1 MRKKTM
7 PDKMRLST
15 MIGEYPNTHAL
26 RSGAITS
33 DLVAYD
39 FDDVKVPNTAFKPLV
54 REAKYDCSE
63 LAINTFLQAKYYDKP
78 YVLLP
83 ATIVGRGQIHNL
95 VYNTER
101 GHLKPTDLHGK
112 RVGVRA
118 YTQTTGMW
126 VRGMLAELYG
136 MDVEKVNWVTFEDGH
151 IAEYKDP
158 PFVTR
163 AAPGKQLMQM
173 LIDGELDAAIITDRS
188 DPRLQPLIPDHEAVS
203 RKWAETHG
211 GVPINHMLVMRK
223 SIVQARP
230 DIAREAFRMVKES
243 RQAVDSGKGTPM
255 DSLRFGLENVRK
267 SLELAIDMSLVQKFI
282 FRKLSVDELFDD
294 TTRVLA
300 G

>member
-1 MRKKTM
+1 M
-7 PDKMRLST
+7 PDKMKLFT
-15 MIGEYPNTHAL
+15 MIGEYPNTKGL
-26 RSGAITS
+26 RSGAIKS
-33 DLVAYD
+33 DLVEYD

-54 REAKYDCSE
+54 REAKYDCAE

-95 VYNTER
+95 LYNSER
-101 GHLKPTDLHGK
+101 GVIKPTELHGK
-112 RVGVRA
+112 RIGVRA

-136 MDVEKVNWVTFEDGH
+136 MDVEKVSWVTFEDGH

-158 PFVTR
+158 PFVSR
-163 AAPGKQLMQM
+163 AAPGKQIMQM
-173 LIDGELDAAIITDRS
+173 LLDGELDAAIITDRS
-188 DPRLQPLIPDHEAVS
+188 DPRLTPVVPDSEEVS

-223 SIVQARP
+223 SIVQSRP
-230 DIAREAFRMVKES
+230 DVARDVFRTALES
-243 RQAVDSGKGTPM
+243 RRAMDTSQDGKLDP
-255 DSLRFGLENVRK
+255 LRFGVANVRRA
-267 SLELAIDMSLVQKFI
+267 LELAIDMSLVQKFI

-294 TTRVLA
+294 TTRALA

>member
-1 MRKKTM
+1 M
-7 PDKMRLST
+7 PDKMKLYT
-15 MIGEYPNTHAL
+15 MIGEYPNTKAL
-26 RSGAITS
+26 RSGAIKS
-33 DLVAYD
+33 DVVDYD

-78 YVLLP
+78 YFLLP

-163 AAPGKQLMQM
+163 AAPGKQMMQM

-188 DPRLQPLIPDHEAVS
+188 DPRLKQVVPDAEEVS

-211 GVPINHMLVMRK
+211 GVPINHMLVMRD
-223 SIVQARP
+223 SIVKSRP
-230 DIAREAFRMVKES
+230 DVVREVYRMVLAS
-243 RQAVDSGKGTPM
+243 RRAM
-255 DSLRFGLENVRK
+255 DSSKDGKLDPLRFGIENVRK
-267 SLELAIDMSLVQKFI
+267 SLELAIEMSLVQKFI
-282 FRKLSVDELFDD
+282 FRRLTVDELFDD
-294 TTRVLA
+294 TTRALA

>member
-1 MRKKTM
+1 M
-7 PDKMRLST
+7 PDKMKLFT
-15 MIGEYPNTHAL
+15 MIGEYPNTKAL
-26 RSGAITS
+26 RSGAIKS
-33 DLVAYD
+33 DLVDYD

-54 REAKYDCSE
+54 RQAKYDCAE
-63 LAINTFLQAKYYDKP
+63 LAINTFLQARYYDKP

-95 VYNTER
+95 LYNSER
-101 GHLKPTDLHGK
+101 GVVRPTELHGK

-126 VRGMLAELYG
+126 VRGMLAALYG

-158 PFVTR
+158 PFVSR

-173 LIDGELDAAIITDRS
+173 LLDGELDAAIITDRS
-188 DPRLQPLIPDHEAVS
+188 DPRLVPVVPDHEEVS
-203 RKWAETHG
+203 RKWAESHG

-230 DIAREAFRMVKES
+230 DVAREVFGNVLAS
-243 RQAVDSGKGTPM
+243 RRAMDAGRDGKLDP
-255 DSLRFGLENVRK
+255 LRFGLENVRQA
-267 SLELAIDMSLVQKFI
+267 LELAIEMSLVQKFI
-282 FRKLSVDELFDD
+282 YRKLTVDELFDD
-294 TTRVLA
+294 TTRALA

>member
-1 MRKKTM
+1 M
-7 PDKMRLST
+7 PDKMKLFT
-15 MIGEYPNTHAL
+15 MIGEYPNTKAL
-26 RSGAITS
+26 RSGAIKS
-33 DLVAYD
+33 DLVEYD

-54 REAKYDCSE
+54 REAKYDCAE

-95 VYNTER
+95 LYNSER
-101 GHLKPTDLHGK
+101 GVVRPTELRGK

-151 IAEYKDP
+151 ISEYKDP

-163 AAPGKQLMQM
+163 AAPGKQIMQM

-188 DPRLQPLIPDHEAVS
+188 DPRLKPVIPDAEEVN

-223 SIVQARP
+223 SIVQSRP
-230 DIAREAFRMVKES
+230 DVARDVFRTVLES
-243 RQAVDSGKGTPM
+243 RRAM
-255 DSLRFGLENVRK
+255 DSSKEGKLDPLRFGLDNVRK
-267 SLELAIDMSLVQKFI
+267 ALELAIEMSLVQKFI

-294 TTRVLA
+294 TTRALA

>member
-1 MRKKTM
+1 M
-7 PDKMRLST
+7 PDKMKLYT

-26 RSGAITS
+26 RSGAIKS
-33 DLVAYD
+33 DLVEYD

-63 LAINTFLQAKYYDKP
+63 LAINTFLQAKYYNKP

-95 VYNTER
+95 LYNSER
-101 GHLKPTDLHGK
+101 GHLAPTDLHGK

-136 MDVEKVNWVTFEDGH
+136 MDVEKVDWVTFEDGH
-151 IAEYKDP
+151 VAEYKDP
-158 PFVTR
+158 PFVRR

-173 LIDGELDAAIITDRS
+173 LLDGELDAAIITDRS
-188 DPRLQPLIPDHEAVS
+188 DPRLKPVIPDADEVN
-203 RKWAETHG
+203 RTWAETHG
-211 GVPINHMLVMRK
+211 GVPINHMLVMRD
-223 SIVQARP
+223 SIVKSRP
-230 DIAREAFRMVKES
+230 DVAREVFRTVLAS
-243 RQAVDSGKGTPM
+243 RRAM
-255 DSLRFGLENVRK
+255 DSSKDGKLDPLRFGIENVRK
-267 SLELAIDMSLVQKFI
+267 ALELAIEMSLVQKFI
-282 FRKLSVDELFDD
+282 FRRLTVDELFDD
-294 TTRVLA
+294 TTRALA

>member
-1 MRKKTM
+1 M
-7 PDKMRLST
+7 PDKMKLFT
-15 MIGEYPNTHAL
+15 MIGEYPNTTAL
-26 RSGAITS
+26 RSGAIKS
-33 DLVAYD
+33 GLVEYD

-54 REAKYDCSE
+54 REAKYDCAE

-95 VYNTER
+95 LYNSER
-101 GHLKPTDLHGK
+101 GVIKPTELHGK

-158 PFVTR
+158 PFVSR
-163 AAPGKQLMQM
+163 AAPGKQIMQM
-173 LIDGELDAAIITDRS
+173 LLDGELDAAIITDRS
-188 DPRLQPLIPDHEAVS
+188 DPRLKPVVPDSEEVS

-223 SIVQARP
+223 SIVQSRP
-230 DIAREAFRMVKES
+230 DVGREVFRTVLES
-243 RQAVDSGKGTPM
+243 RRGM
-255 DSLRFGLENVRK
+255 DSSQDSKLDPLRFGIENVRK
-267 SLELAIDMSLVQKFI
+267 ALELAIDMSLVQKFI

-294 TTRVLA
+294 TTRVLT

>member
-1 MRKKTM
+1 MAAKT
-7 PDKMRLST
+7 KLFS
-15 MIGEYPNTHAL
+15 MIGEYPNTKAL
-26 RSGAITS
+26 RSGAIKS
-33 DLVAYD
+33 DTVEFE

-63 LAINTFLQAKYYDKP
+63 VAINTFLQAKYYNKP
-78 YVLLP
+78 YILLP

-101 GHLKPTDLHGK
+101 GKLSPTDLHGK

-136 MDVEKVNWVTFEDGH
+136 MDVSKVNWITFEDGH

-163 AAPGKQLMQM
+163 APAGKQLMQM
-173 LIDGELDAAIITDRS
+173 LLDGELDAAIITDRT
-188 DPRLQPLIPDHEAVS
+188 DPRVKPLIPDAEEVN

-211 GVPINHMLVMRK
+211 GVPINHMLVMRD
-223 SIVQARP
+223 SIVQSRP
-230 DIAREAFRMVKES
+230 DVAKEVYRVVKES
-243 RQAVDSGKGTPM
+243 RQATDSPKDGKLDP
-255 DSLRFGLENVRK
+255 LRFGIENVRRA
-267 SLELAIDMSLVQKFI
+267 LELAIEMSLVQKFI
-282 FRKLSVDELFDD
+282 FRRLSVDELFDD
-294 TTRVLA
+294 TTRALA
-300 G
+300 

>member
-1 MRKKTM
+1 M
-7 PDKMRLST
+7 PDKMKLFT
-15 MIGEYPNTHAL
+15 MIGEYPNTKGL
-26 RSGAITS
+26 RSGAIKS
-33 DLVAYD
+33 EPLEYD

-54 REAKYDCSE
+54 REAKYDCAE

-78 YVLLP
+78 YILMP

-95 VYNTER
+95 LYNSER
-101 GHLKPTDLHGK
+101 GVIKPTELHGK

-136 MDVEKVNWVTFEDGH
+136 MDVEKVSWVTFEDGH

-163 AAPGKQLMQM
+163 AAPGKQIMQM
-173 LIDGELDAAIITDRS
+173 LLDGELDAAIITDRS
-188 DPRLQPLIPDHEAVS
+188 DPRLKPVVPDHEEVS

-223 SIVQARP
+223 SIVEARP
-230 DIAREAFRMVKES
+230 DVAREVFRTVLES
-243 RQAVDSGKGTPM
+243 RRAM
-255 DSLRFGLENVRK
+255 DSSKDGKLDPLRFGIENVRRA
-267 SLELAIDMSLVQKFI
+267 LELAIDMSLVQKFI

-294 TTRVLA
+294 TTRALA

>member
-1 MRKKTM
+1 M
-7 PDKMRLST
+7 PDKMKLFT
-15 MIGEYPNTHAL
+15 MIGEYPNTTAL
-26 RSGAITS
+26 RSGAIKS
-33 DLVAYD
+33 DLVDYD

-54 REAKYDCSE
+54 REAKYDCAE

-95 VYNTER
+95 LYNSER
-101 GHLKPTDLHGK
+101 GVVRPTELHGK

-126 VRGMLAELYG
+126 VRGMLAALYG
-136 MDVEKVNWVTFEDGH
+136 MDVEQVNWVTFEDGH

-158 PFVTR
+158 PFVSR
-163 AAPGKQLMQM
+163 AAPGKQLTQM
-173 LIDGELDAAIITDRS
+173 LLDGELDAAIITDRS
-188 DPRLQPLIPDHEAVS
+188 DPRLKPVVPDHEEVS

-223 SIVQARP
+223 SIVQSRP
-230 DIAREAFRMVKES
+230 DVARDVFRTVLES
-243 RQAVDSGKGTPM
+243 RRAMDSGKEGKLDP
-255 DSLRFGLENVRK
+255 LRFGLDNVRK
-267 SLELAIDMSLVQKFI
+267 ALELAIEMSLVQKFI

-294 TTRVLA
+294 TTRALA